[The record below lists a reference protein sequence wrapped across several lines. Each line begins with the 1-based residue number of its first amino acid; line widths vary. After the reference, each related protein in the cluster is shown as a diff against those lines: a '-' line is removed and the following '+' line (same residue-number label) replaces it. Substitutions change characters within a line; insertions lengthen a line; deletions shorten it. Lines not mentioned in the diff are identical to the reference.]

1 MVAAR
6 QTNATQDGGDL
17 MKEQDNREARVQE
30 VMALVD
36 NSSALAQAKV
46 DGFIAGYAY
55 RMETENHP
63 Q

>member
-1 MVAAR
+1 
-6 QTNATQDGGDL
+6 
-17 MKEQDNREARVQE
+17 MKEQNSREARVQE